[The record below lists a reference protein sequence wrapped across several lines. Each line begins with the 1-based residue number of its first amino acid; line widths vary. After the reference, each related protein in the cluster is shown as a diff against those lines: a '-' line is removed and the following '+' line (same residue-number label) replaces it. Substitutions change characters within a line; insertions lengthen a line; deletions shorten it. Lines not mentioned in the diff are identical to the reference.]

1 MRAAGGVCI
10 SDEVQT
16 GFGRTGTNFWGFE
29 NHGVTPDIVTMAKG
43 IGNGA
48 PLGACVARA
57 EVAGSMAN
65 RLHFNTYGGNP
76 VSMAAGLAT
85 LDVMLDEDLQSRCHE
100 IGGHLLDGLK
110 HLVSSH
116 DIVGDARG
124 QGLMLGLELVTD
136 SKSMAPNGPATAQV
150 HERAKEFGLL
160 LGKGGLKGNV
170 LRIKPPMCITRA
182 DCDFAIEVL
191 DRCLS
196 EVD

>member
-1 MRAAGGVCI
+1 
-10 SDEVQT
+10 
-16 GFGRTGTNFWGFE
+16 
-29 NHGVTPDIVTMAKG
+29 MAKG

-57 EVAGSMAN
+57 EMAGSMAN

-85 LDVMLDEDLQSRCHE
+85 LDVMLEEDLQSRCHE